1 MSLLEVK
8 NLKVIDKKDKREII
22 KGVSFKVEKNMC
34 LGIVGESGSGKS
46 MTTKAILGLISP
58 NLKIEGC
65 AIFDENIDLFNIK
78 KDKLRKIRG
87 QRICMILQDA
97 MSAFDHL
104 YTIGYQMVETLV
116 ENKNLSKKEAKK
128 VSTEVL
134 EKMNINDPQ
143 EVVKKY
149 PHQLSGGMLQRCMIA
164 LALSMEPDII
174 IADEP
179 TTALD
184 SINQYEVVES
194 FKILRETTGTSL
206 IFISHDL
213 GIVKYLAQDILV
225 MNKGLQVEYGS
236 SKDVFTNP
244 KSEYTKYLINSRL
257 ELTETFNKS
266 ISKGDAV

>member
-8 NLKVIDKKDKREII
+8 NLKVIDKKNKVEIV
-22 KGVSFKVEKNMC
+22 KGVSFKIEKNMC

-46 MTTKAILGLISP
+46 MTTKAILGLISQ
-58 NLKIEGC
+58 NLKVEGEV
-65 AIFDENIDLFNIK
+65 IFDNIDLLNIK

-97 MSAFDHL
+97 MSAFDPL
-104 YTIGYQMVETLV
+104 YTIEYQMIETLL
-116 ENKNLSKKEAKK
+116 ENKNLSKKEASKI
-128 VSTEVL
+128 SLEFL
-134 EKMNINDPQ
+134 EKMNINNPH
-143 EVVKKY
+143 EVIKKY

-184 SINQYEVVES
+184 SINQREVVEA
-194 FKILRETTGTSL
+194 FKKLRETTKTSL

-213 GIVKYLAQDILV
+213 GIIKYLAQDILV
-225 MNKGLQVEYGS
+225 MNKGQQVEYAS
-236 SKDVFTNP
+236 AQKVFNNP
-244 KSEYTKYLINSRL
+244 KSEYTRYLINSRL
-257 ELTETFNKS
+257 ELSQTFNNS
-266 ISKGDAV
+266 IIKGDVV